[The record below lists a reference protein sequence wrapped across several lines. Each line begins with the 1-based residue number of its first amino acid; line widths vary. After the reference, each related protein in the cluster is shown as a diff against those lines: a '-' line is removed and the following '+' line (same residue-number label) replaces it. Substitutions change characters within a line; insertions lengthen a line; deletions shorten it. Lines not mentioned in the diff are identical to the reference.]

1 MNHRVIESLNH
12 FVRLDAPKGAG
23 YIENMKFLK
32 AVILAFGRVIHR
44 ISPKLSKKLQLAYP
58 FFRQKAAGLA
68 VLKTK
73 TPRVALLSS
82 AGLYLEGQEPFD
94 YKSLYGDASFRVFP
108 PDFPLSSLRLTES
121 DFDRSGFEA
130 DPASLFPLPELK
142 TVAAEFGGQ
151 AALHHFSLLGFNLK
165 RKELL
170 EETVPAVLKIL
181 REDKTDLVLLTPA
194 CVVCHEVLPQVA
206 GALESAGIAT
216 VTFAFIPR
224 ALEAA
229 RGPRTILFGG
239 DCGLPFGKAA
249 VETRKELLRM
259 AVRAAYEMK
268 AAGEVWRFS
277 PSALVG
283 TKAGDVT
290 SVC

>member
-1 MNHRVIESLNH
+1 
-12 FVRLDAPKGAG
+12 
-23 YIENMKFLK
+23 MKFLK

-58 FFRQKAAGLA
+58 FFRQKVAGLA

-82 AGLYLEGQEPFD
+82 AGLYLEGEAPFD
-94 YKSLYGDASFRVFP
+94 YKSLYGDASFRVIRS
-108 PDFPLSSLRLTES
+108 DFPLSSLRLTES
-121 DFDRSGFEA
+121 DLDRTGFEA

-142 TVAAEFGGQ
+142 TVAAEFGGE

-170 EETVPAVLKIL
+170 EETAPALLKIL
-181 REDKTDLVLLTPA
+181 REDKTDLVFLTPA

-206 GALESAGIAT
+206 GALEKEGIAT

-229 RGPRTILFGG
+229 RGPRTVLFGG

-249 VETRKELLRM
+249 VETRKELLRL
-259 AVRAAYEMK
+259 AIRAAYEMK
-268 AAGEVWRFS
+268 TAGEVWKFS
-277 PSALVG
+277 FGAKVE
-283 TKAGDVT
+283 TTVT
-290 SVC
+290 NAAAIR